1 MSNYTDDAIVRMT
14 TLQHHRANPTYHFAG
29 LRPDIDGQKRYVRE
43 VIDNSFDEL
52 RDIGGGDLSIGY
64 AVDKKRGLYQFVI
77 WDTGRGIPLGALEDC
92 YTKDYASG
100 KLKKQGGIYAK
111 SGGQQGVGSKLAPGF
126 STYFKSVSV
135 RDSEGIA
142 QLIIEKSE
150 IARSDR
156 FEGLKTDHH
165 NGVLTVLEADPEIF
179 SDMKD
184 IAKND
189 RIYDVIYELVF
200 KISVFNPKIRVTI
213 YKLPEMFSRD
223 FFMEEDPIKTLDMVK
238 KILELDSRV
247 DFYSPDMLGTKDVIH
262 RFFGD
267 VGVVWDSG
275 DMVYGKDDLGFT
287 NRFFLGSTPPKASNF
302 AIHLVNGLEITNME
316 STTIEVFSDEVK
328 KFVGEY
334 IEDEDIKKWFLQ
346 YYRMPIYIFSYM
358 EYEDVTFH
366 SALKNAIFDDKFKKV
381 YSPILNSV
389 LRENISDEQWGDL
402 YTNVSND
409 IVEGYKK
416 FNNKAIRGSNKSML
430 LSLNN
435 PSCLSDCT
443 EKAPKEERELFLVE
457 GQSASGVKAQK
468 DHDRHAIF
476 LLKGKLTNVLK
487 ILKTKSS
494 SEAQALLEKDPI
506 FSDLMKVIGVTPKH
520 SNLDNCRYA
529 RITIMPDADP
539 DGYHIGALAIAG
551 LYVMNPL
558 LISEGMVRMALP
570 PLYSIDM
577 KSGEKLFVRDKKDL
591 IDVRIKAIYSR
602 LFELGVQVGTIDGI
616 KKLTDEDYRST
627 CWFILDAGERIET
640 IARTFNVR
648 PSVFEQLMHIS
659 AYLSDEHL
667 QKESVIDIVKKHF
680 GTDGVSYEKEG
691 RTLVIADKEGY
702 DSFISIAGMQSAMRS
717 KLFPFLQKYRW
728 KKLKFFVKKCKE
740 EDTENGWY
748 PAPLTYVYSLMRH
761 IDKEFPISRY
771 KGLGQVKSE
780 YVYHTCMNESSRRY
794 CQITALG
801 DIERI
806 YDYLG
811 LDVRTRR
818 LVLSRM
824 KRS

>member
-1 MSNYTDDAIVRMT
+1 MSGYTDDSIVRMT

-43 VIDNSFDEL
+43 VVDNSFDEL
-52 RDIGGGDLSIGY
+52 RDIGGGELSIGY
-64 AVDKKRGLYQFVI
+64 ASDKKRGLYQFVI
-77 WDTGRGIPLGALEDC
+77 WDTGRGIPLSALEDC

-126 STYFKSVSV
+126 STYFKSISV

-150 IARSDR
+150 IVRSDK
-156 FEGLKTDHH
+156 FSGLKTDHH

-179 SDMKD
+179 SDMEE
-184 IAKND
+184 ITKND

-200 KISVFNPKIRVTI
+200 KISMFNPKITVTI
-213 YKLPEMFSRD
+213 SKLPKMFPKE
-223 FFMEEDPIKTLDMVK
+223 FFHEKDPVKTLDEVK
-238 KILELDSRV
+238 KVLELDSRV

-267 VGVVWDSG
+267 VGVIWDSG
-275 DMVYGKDDLGFT
+275 DMSYGKDDLGFT
-287 NRFFLGSTPPKASNF
+287 NRFFLGTVPPKASNF

-334 IEDEDIKKWFLQ
+334 IQDEDIRKWFLQ

-358 EYEDVTFH
+358 EYENVTFH

-381 YSPILNSV
+381 YSPILNGV
-389 LRENISDEQWGDL
+389 LKEHVTAEQWEDL

-416 FNNKAIRGSNKSML
+416 FNNKAIRGTNKSML

-435 PSCLSDCT
+435 PNCLSDCT

-457 GQSASGVKAQK
+457 GTSASGVKAKK
-468 DHDRHAIF
+468 DHDRHAVF
-476 LLKGKLTNVLK
+476 LLKGKLTNILKVLK
-487 ILKTKSS
+487 KKGT
-494 SEAQALLEKDPI
+494 SEALKILEKDPI

-529 RITIMPDADP
+529 KITIMPDADP

-551 LYVMNPL
+551 LYIMNPL
-558 LISEGMVRMALP
+558 LITEGRVRMALP

-577 KSGEKLFVRDKKDL
+577 KAGEKMFVRDRKGL
-591 IDVRIKAIYSR
+591 IDVRIRAIYSR
-602 LFELGVQVGTIDGI
+602 LFQIGVQMGPVEGI
-616 KKLTDEDYRST
+616 RPLTGDEYIST
-627 CWFILDAGERIET
+627 CWFVLDAGEKIET
-640 IARTFNVR
+640 IAKTFNVDAT
-648 PSVFEQLMHIS
+648 VFEQLMHIS
-659 AYLSDEHL
+659 AYLEHEKL
-667 QKESVIDIVKKHF
+667 KRPSVIEKIKEHF
-680 GTDGVSYEKEG
+680 GTEAVSYEEEG
-691 RTLVIADKEGY
+691 STLVIADKNGY

-728 KKLKFFVKKCKE
+728 KKLKFFVKKCE
-740 EDTENGWY
+740 EEETENGWY
-748 PAPLTYVYSLMRH
+748 PAPLTYLYRLMRH
-761 IDKEFPISRY
+761 IDKDFPTSRY
-771 KGLGQVKSE
+771 KGLGQVGPE
-780 YVYHTCMNESSRRY
+780 YVYHTCMNESTRRF
-794 CQITALG
+794 CQITSLG
-801 DIERI
+801 DIDRI

-811 LDVRTRR
+811 LDVRTRK
-818 LVLSRM
+818 LVLTRL